1 MTIRVSGYALTCYP
15 PGQVIGGLD
24 GRLLVVDAEVHHVDV
39 TIGGAGGRRR
49 RQQALQTR
57 VSILNLRLFKC
68 RIGRRQTELGDLW
81 SQVRDLMS
89 RVLLSLEEGR
99 V

>member
-1 MTIRVSGYALTCYP
+1 MTIRVSGHALTCYP

-39 TIGGAGGRRR
+39 TIAGAGGRR